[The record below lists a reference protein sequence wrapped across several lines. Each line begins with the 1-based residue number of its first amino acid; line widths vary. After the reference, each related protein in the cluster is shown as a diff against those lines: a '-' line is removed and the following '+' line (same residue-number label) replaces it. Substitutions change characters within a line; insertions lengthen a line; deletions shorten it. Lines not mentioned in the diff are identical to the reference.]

1 MIQRDLHVKVREGV
15 PSTLRTNKDPS
26 EWWRP
31 CVVVC
36 KYRSYMGTSSRSV
49 AFDAAGAG
57 VRDAFS
63 WNPGLCL
70 ETNGSRARRGIRGY

>member
-26 EWWRP
+26 EWSFVSTEVTWAL
-31 CVVVC
+31 
-36 KYRSYMGTSSRSV
+36 SSRSV

-70 ETNGSRARRGIRGY
+70 ETNGSRARLGTRGY